1 MRTSLLI
8 ASALLAGAGAASA
21 QAMQPL
27 PMLAFE
33 HLELDASALGSLAL
47 GSGKTLP
54 QRRYRISSA
63 FNYEMRPLVLYRDGA
78 RYGAVIND
86 RFMLHLLAAYALTS
100 RLELGLKDPV
110 IARQAGADL
119 STAGFS
125 SPSSAAAAAPGLGAR
140 DALLR
145 AEAGA
150 PVDLAAEFGQE
161 LPLGSGSSLTRDE
174 GPSATPKLLASRQ
187 LGPVLVSVE
196 LGTRLRK
203 AVSLAQD
210 RVGSHLEI
218 GASAVT
224 DAVAERVRL
233 ELILRG
239 TTPYTALPSALE
251 VPLVTRLD
259 VVLAGAGWTSA
270 EAVRRLVSTQ
280 AGEPYDA
287 TELHRDLA
295 RLRGLGILYDVSAH
309 LDGSRVEIE
318 ATDRW
323 SLLPVLEFH
332 RGGGRT
338 TTQVGVTDHNAFGKL
353 FTLYGELSSNAEV
366 PFLGGDRIGSFVYA
380 EIPRVF
386 GTPLTPFLS
395 WRRDFLDFAAFSPAG
410 PGYVYDRA
418 RYAVRGELRYEL
430 SHLVSLTAGVEDR
443 KDRYRT
449 SIVSR
454 APGTEPSA
462 TDTVSALAGV
472 QVGYI
477 EELISQQRGT
487 EVRVLTEAAQ
497 SGELTTTVQARGYFQ
512 PAERHNLCLQ
522 ALLQNTTSRSES
534 FLFHAG
540 GAREIRGFIDS
551 YFTGALMAR
560 VNAEWR
566 IDVLRKTLL
575 RMPFIG
581 QLAAFADGGYVGR
594 RGGAVAGLDYD
605 GPILS
610 GGLGLRGIPVPFA
623 RVALRIDVAAGI
635 VPQRTVDVSFSAQQF
650 F

>member
-1 MRTSLLI
+1 ML
-8 ASALLAGAGAASA
+8 ALL
-21 QAMQPL
+21 
-27 PMLAFE
+27 
-33 HLELDASALGSLAL
+33 
-47 GSGKTLP
+47 
-54 QRRYRISSA
+54 
-63 FNYEMRPLVLYRDGA
+63 
-78 RYGAVIND
+78 
-86 RFMLHLLAAYALTS
+86 LLA
-100 RLELGLKDPV
+100 
-110 IARQAGADL
+110 
-119 STAGFS
+119 
-125 SPSSAAAAAPGLGAR
+125 
-140 DALLR
+140 
-145 AEAGA
+145 
-150 PVDLAAEFGQE
+150 
-161 LPLGSGSSLTRDE
+161 
-174 GPSATPKLLASRQ
+174 
-187 LGPVLVSVE
+187 
-196 LGTRLRK
+196 
-203 AVSLAQD
+203 
-210 RVGSHLEI
+210 
-218 GASAVT
+218 
-224 DAVAERVRL
+224 
-233 ELILRG
+233 
-239 TTPYTALPSALE
+239 

-259 VVLAGAGWTSA
+259 VVLSGAGWTSA
-270 EAVRRLVSTQ
+270 EAVRRLVSTH
-280 AGEPYDA
+280 AGAPYDA
-287 TELHRDLA
+287 TELNRDLA
-295 RLRGLGILYDVSAH
+295 RLRSLGILYDVSAH
-309 LDGSRVEIE
+309 LDGSRVEID

-323 SLLPVLEFH
+323 SLLPVLGFR

-338 TTQVGVTDHNAFGKL
+338 TTQVGVTDHSAFGKL
-353 FTLYGELSSNAEV
+353 FTLYGELTSNAEV

-386 GTPLTPFLS
+386 GTLLTPFLS
-395 WRRDFLDFAAFSPAG
+395 WTRDFLDFAAFSPAG

-454 APGTEPSA
+454 APGTPPSA
-462 TDTVSALAGV
+462 TDTLSTLAGV

-497 SGELTTTVQARGYFQ
+497 SGELTTTVRARAYFQ

-522 ALLQNTTSRSES
+522 ALLQDTTGRSES

-540 GAREIRGFIDS
+540 GAKEIRGFIDS
-551 YFTGALMAR
+551 YFTGALMAS

-575 RMPFIG
+575 MMPFIG

-594 RGGAVAGLDYD
+594 RGGAVAGLDYE

-623 RVALRIDVAAGI
+623 RVAVRIDVAAGI
-635 VPQRTVDVSFSAQQF
+635 VPRRTVDVSFSAQQF

>member
-1 MRTSLLI
+1 MRSTSTAARWKNTPTRPIDPSLRPTRTWDRVL
-8 ASALLAGAGAASA
+8 ALL
-21 QAMQPL
+21 
-27 PMLAFE
+27 
-33 HLELDASALGSLAL
+33 
-47 GSGKTLP
+47 
-54 QRRYRISSA
+54 
-63 FNYEMRPLVLYRDGA
+63 
-78 RYGAVIND
+78 
-86 RFMLHLLAAYALTS
+86 LLA
-100 RLELGLKDPV
+100 
-110 IARQAGADL
+110 
-119 STAGFS
+119 
-125 SPSSAAAAAPGLGAR
+125 
-140 DALLR
+140 
-145 AEAGA
+145 
-150 PVDLAAEFGQE
+150 
-161 LPLGSGSSLTRDE
+161 
-174 GPSATPKLLASRQ
+174 
-187 LGPVLVSVE
+187 
-196 LGTRLRK
+196 
-203 AVSLAQD
+203 
-210 RVGSHLEI
+210 
-218 GASAVT
+218 
-224 DAVAERVRL
+224 
-233 ELILRG
+233 
-239 TTPYTALPSALE
+239 

-259 VVLAGAGWTSA
+259 VVLSGAGWTSA

-295 RLRGLGILYDVSAH
+295 RLRSLGILYDVSAH

-323 SLLPVLEFH
+323 SLLPVLGFR

-338 TTQVGVTDHNAFGKL
+338 HTQVGVTDHNAFGKL

-366 PFLGGDRIGSFVYA
+366 PFLGGDRIGSLVYA

-395 WRRDFLDFAAFSPAG
+395 WTRDFLDFAAFSPAG
-410 PGYVYDRA
+410 PGYVYNRA

-462 TDTVSALAGV
+462 TDTLSALAGV

-497 SGELTTTVQARGYFQ
+497 SGELTTTVQVRAYFQ

-522 ALLQNTTSRSES
+522 ALLQDTTGRSES

-551 YFTGALMAR
+551 YFSGALMAR

-575 RMPFIG
+575 KMPFIG

-594 RGGAVAGLDYD
+594 RGGAVAGLDYE

-623 RVALRIDVAAGI
+623 RVAVRIDVAAGI

>member
-1 MRTSLLI
+1 ML
-8 ASALLAGAGAASA
+8 ALL
-21 QAMQPL
+21 
-27 PMLAFE
+27 
-33 HLELDASALGSLAL
+33 
-47 GSGKTLP
+47 
-54 QRRYRISSA
+54 
-63 FNYEMRPLVLYRDGA
+63 
-78 RYGAVIND
+78 
-86 RFMLHLLAAYALTS
+86 LLA
-100 RLELGLKDPV
+100 
-110 IARQAGADL
+110 
-119 STAGFS
+119 
-125 SPSSAAAAAPGLGAR
+125 
-140 DALLR
+140 
-145 AEAGA
+145 
-150 PVDLAAEFGQE
+150 
-161 LPLGSGSSLTRDE
+161 
-174 GPSATPKLLASRQ
+174 
-187 LGPVLVSVE
+187 
-196 LGTRLRK
+196 
-203 AVSLAQD
+203 
-210 RVGSHLEI
+210 
-218 GASAVT
+218 
-224 DAVAERVRL
+224 
-233 ELILRG
+233 
-239 TTPYTALPSALE
+239 
-251 VPLVTRLD
+251 VPLVTGLD
-259 VVLAGAGWTSA
+259 VVLSGAGWTSP

-287 TELHRDLA
+287 TELNRDLA

-323 SLLPVLEFH
+323 SLLPVLDF
-332 RGGGRT
+332 RNGGGRT
-338 TTQVGVTDHNAFGKL
+338 TTQVGVTDHNAFGRL
-353 FTLYGELSSNAEV
+353 FTIYAELSSNAGA

-395 WRRDFLDFAAFSPAG
+395 WTRDFLDFAAFSPAG

-430 SHLVSLTAGVEDR
+430 SNLLSLTAGVEDR

-454 APGTEPSA
+454 VPGTEPSA
-462 TDTVSALAGV
+462 TDTLSALAGV

-487 EVRVLTEAAQ
+487 EMRLLTEAAQ
-497 SGELTTTVQARGYFQ
+497 SGELTTTVQARAYFQ

-522 ALLQNTTSRSES
+522 ALLQDTTGRSES

-540 GAREIRGFIDS
+540 GAREIRGFVDS

-566 IDVLRKTLL
+566 IDVLRTTLL
-575 RMPFIG
+575 TMPFIG

-594 RGGAVAGLDYD
+594 RGGAVAGLDYE

-635 VPQRTVDVSFSAQQF
+635 VPQRTVDVSFSTQQF